1 MKHPHKKEKVRRVCN
16 AATKHQGVSLTDMLM
31 TGPDLLQKLL
41 AVLFKFRQHK
51 WAMTADIES
60 MFLQVGVDK
69 SDQPLLR
76 FLWRVDPQ
84 DAIGVFQ
91 YTRHIF
97 GAKCFP
103 TCESFAL

>member
-1 MKHPHKKEKVRRVCN
+1 
-16 AATKHQGVSLTDMLM
+16 MLM